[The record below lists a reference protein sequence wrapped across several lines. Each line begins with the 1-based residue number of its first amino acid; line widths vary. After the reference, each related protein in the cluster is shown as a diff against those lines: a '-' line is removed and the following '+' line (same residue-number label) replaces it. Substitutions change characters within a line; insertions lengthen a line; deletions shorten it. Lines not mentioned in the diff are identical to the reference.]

1 MFKFLKKEKE
11 PRNLKETLSYIKA
24 LEKNIEGIAKELEIL
39 KKESKF
45 SVQKIGIV
53 RYNPFSSV
61 GSNQSFS
68 IALLDWYDNGI
79 IITNLYSKDGSRVYG
94 KPVQKGSSEY
104 SLSQEEKKAIEKA
117 MKPKVA
123 DKR

>member
-79 IITNLYSKDGSRVYG
+79 I
-94 KPVQKGSSEY
+94 GSSEY